1 MRLYEFE
8 PSSNEDARVKR
19 LKDNAAQAKEK
30 AKQLSAQASISAN
43 QVKAKKAT
51 IKAAAVATP
60 VPTAVDRPGWE
71 H

>member
-8 PSSNEDARVKR
+8 SSCNDDARVKR
-19 LKDNAAQAKEK
+19 LKDNAEQARDK

-43 QVKAKKAT
+43 QVKAKKAK
-51 IKAAAVATP
+51 IKAVAVTKP
-60 VPTAVDRPGWE
+60 VLTAVGAPGWD